1 MASMNKVIIVGRL
14 GKDPELR
21 YTPSQTP
28 VTTLA
33 VATTEYRTSATGEK
47 QETTEWHRITVWG
60 RQAENVSKYLSKGS
74 LALYE
79 GSLKTNSWEDQN
91 GQKRYS
97 TEIVAARVQFL
108 SPNKQ
113 NPGAYQQNNHGTEK
127 DTGGGFPM
135 HKMTPPDGPY
145 GNIKADNTGN
155 DKATH
160 PDAQLPVIEHDSTPH
175 GESQNLPF

>member
-1 MASMNKVIIVGRL
+1 MNKVIIVGRL

-21 YTPSQTP
+21 YTASQTP

-47 QETTEWHRITVWG
+47 QENTEWHRITVWG

-108 SPNKQ
+108 SPKQ
-113 NPGAYQQNNHGTEK
+113 NSGAYQQNNPGAEK

-135 HKMTPPDGPY
+135 HKMSPPDGPY
-145 GNIKADNTGN
+145 GNIKAASNE
-155 DKATH
+155 KATH
-160 PDAQLPVIEHDSTPH
+160 PDAQLPVIEHDSASH
-175 GESQNLPF
+175 GDDQALPF